1 MKKGCS
7 ILYLSENFDGIRFE
21 GKKVKQLYLGGEKIY
36 QRTPKV
42 KIDCLETETIQSGKK
57 YLVDFPATSGNFLLI
72 PFPERKYTYEVPENQ
87 NKFSAEY
94 VWEITESDGKY
105 VFSVT
110 VDDKKMYLYRT
121 SKFVNSGYDIGLT
134 DDLESATF
142 WDAQRISS
150 TNKFRISHK
159 KYRATYYLRYYNATR
174 GWIASSTAG
183 SLSLYR
189 TLELD
194 E

>member
-36 QRTPKV
+36 QWTPKV

-57 YLVDFPATSGNFLLI
+57 YLVDFPSKVGNFLLV
-72 PFPERKYTYEVPENQ
+72 PFPGLKYTYEVPENQ

-94 VWEITESDGKY
+94 AWEITESDGKY

-121 SKFVNSGYDIGLT
+121 KKLTNGGYKIDLT
-134 DDLESATF
+134 EDLNSATF
-142 WDAQRISS
+142 WKAQWISS
-150 TNKFRISHK
+150 VNRFKITTKVVSNNYS
-159 KYRATYYLRYYNATR
+159 LRYYNATI
-174 GWIASSTAG
+174 GWIASSTAD

>member
-1 MKKGCS
+1 MKRGYS

-36 QRTPKV
+36 QWTPKV

-57 YLVDFPATSGNFLLI
+57 YLVNFPSTVGNFLLV
-72 PFPERKYTYEVPENQ
+72 PFLGLKYTYEVPENQ

-94 VWEITESDGKY
+94 AWEITESDGKY
-105 VFSVT
+105 VFSAT
-110 VDDKKMYLYRT
+110 VDGKKMYLYRT
-121 SKFVNSGYDIGLT
+121 RNITNGGYKIDLTEDLDAVTLWDVKRVDSTSRLKITTKIG
-134 DDLESATF
+134 
-142 WDAQRISS
+142 SS
-150 TNKFRISHK
+150 
-159 KYRATYYLRYYNATR
+159 TYYLRHYTAIT
-174 GWIASSTAG
+174 GWIVSVRSG
-183 SLSLYR
+183 SLQLYR

>member
-1 MKKGCS
+1 M
-7 ILYLSENFDGIRFE
+7 YLSENFDGIRFE

-94 VWEITESDGKY
+94 AWEITESDGKY

-121 SKFVNSGYDIGLT
+121 SKFVNSGYNIGLT

-150 TNKFRISHK
+150 TNRFRISHT
-159 KYRATYYLRYYNATR
+159 KYRDTYYLRYYNANR

-183 SLSLYR
+183 TLALYR